1 MQTNIQLNYSS
12 QFKTKVVFELLLS
25 GMSIQD
31 ISNKYQVSVSS
42 IVRWEKQLISNA
54 SAIFSRKTTC
64 SHEEKEIKVLEKTRD
79 KLLKSISHLKR
90 KKVYFP
96 KEEGLTMMA
105 KKHLQHLSSPMSSEH
120 QGKNIYFR
128 LIS

>member
-31 ISNKYQVSVSS
+31 LSNKYQISVSS
-42 IVRWEKQLISNA
+42 ISRWKKQLISNA
-54 SAIFSRKTTC
+54 SAIFSTKV
-64 SHEEKEIKVLEKTRD
+64 SFAHEEKEIKVLQKKRD
-79 KLLKSISHLKR
+79 TLLKSIKNLKR
-90 KKVYFP
+90 EKVYFP
-96 KEEGLTMMA
+96 KEEALSMME
-105 KKHLQHLSSPMSSEH
+105 KKHLQHLSLPMSSEH
-120 QGKNIYFR
+120 QGKNIYIR

>member
-54 SAIFSRKTTC
+54 SAIFSTKTTC

>member
-54 SAIFSRKTTC
+54 SAIFSTKTTC

-90 KKVYFP
+90 EKVYFP

>member
-42 IVRWEKQLISNA
+42 IVRWKKQLISNA